1 MRQPFSCFCN
11 LGGTSNLIRS
21 YLATLSKY
29 FKGLA
34 DFRQFDN
41 FSRFYRNNS
50 AENCRSD
57 LSKNEKMPLDEL

>member
-29 FKGLA
+29 FKGLV

-41 FSRFYRNNS
+41 FSRFYCNKE
-50 AENCRSD
+50 AENCCSD